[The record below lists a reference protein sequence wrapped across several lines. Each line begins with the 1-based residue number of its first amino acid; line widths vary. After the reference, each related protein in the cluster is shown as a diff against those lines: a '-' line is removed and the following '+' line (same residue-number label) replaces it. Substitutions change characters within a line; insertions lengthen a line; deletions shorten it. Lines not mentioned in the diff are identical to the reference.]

1 MSESRFPHL
10 FSPFTIKNVELR
22 NRVAISAHFAGW
34 WVTDGLPNEDFAAY
48 IEERAKGGVGL
59 FVIGA
64 TGPSHEAAPSW
75 MVNDSDEIIPC
86 YRMLVEAGHRH
97 GMKIFAQLIHQ
108 GDPSPPRPRE
118 RIRIGMELP
127 EAQPLPHSRQQPSE
141 RSVEELHQ
149 LAGMFGQA
157 AARARAGG
165 VDGLELHAHE
175 GFMHAQF
182 LSPVWN
188 QRTDEYGGSLEN
200 RMRFVV
206 ETLQAMRE
214 AIGDDLPLG
223 VRLKADDQDKGWM
236 TVEDYVELVT
246 ALEPM
251 GLVDYIS
258 LTAGDGAFH
267 HGPMTRPDGEW
278 LPFVDQ
284 IKQNPGLPV
293 MHAGRI
299 TTPEMAEE
307 ALASGK
313 LDVVCMTKTHIADP
327 QFTLKVK
334 EGRLEDIRLCTRCL
348 QSCIGN
354 SEHMSCVYNPTVSR
368 ERTWS
373 ELKPAEVMK
382 RVVIIGAGPAGMEA
396 ALVAHARGHEV
407 TVLEKCDQVGGQVP
421 LASSSPLRRMFIRI
435 AEFYQRQAE
444 KAEFEIRL
452 STEASIEL
460 VLSMA
465 ADAVVVATGS
475 RQRNIEVEGS
485 GEVWTVADALRREV
499 SDLQKV
505 LVIDRTGSM
514 HALMMCDFLSAKKIA
529 VEFFTPMADTSTGV
543 DSLTREE
550 MLWRLRDRGVEFSH
564 QQELVYWDGETAR
577 IRHHQS
583 AGDRAL
589 DGIDA
594 VIVSAGAD
602 PVNKL
607 SLELQCLVNEIY
619 AIGDANLPRTV
630 QEATIQGGLV
640 GRQL

>member
-251 GLVDYIS
+251 GIS
-258 LTAGDGAFH
+258 RSRPSTAG
-267 HGPMTRPDGEW
+267 
-278 LPFVDQ
+278 
-284 IKQNPGLPV
+284 
-293 MHAGRI
+293 
-299 TTPEMAEE
+299 
-307 ALASGK
+307 
-313 LDVVCMTKTHIADP
+313 
-327 QFTLKVK
+327 
-334 EGRLEDIRLCTRCL
+334 
-348 QSCIGN
+348 
-354 SEHMSCVYNPTVSR
+354 
-368 ERTWS
+368 
-373 ELKPAEVMK
+373 
-382 RVVIIGAGPAGMEA
+382 
-396 ALVAHARGHEV
+396 V
-407 TVLEKCDQVGGQVP
+407 T
-421 LASSSPLRRMFIRI
+421 S
-435 AEFYQRQAE
+435 
-444 KAEFEIRL
+444 
-452 STEASIEL
+452 
-460 VLSMA
+460 
-465 ADAVVVATGS
+465 
-475 RQRNIEVEGS
+475 
-485 GEVWTVADALRREV
+485 
-499 SDLQKV
+499 
-505 LVIDRTGSM
+505 
-514 HALMMCDFLSAKKIA
+514 
-529 VEFFTPMADTSTGV
+529 
-543 DSLTREE
+543 
-550 MLWRLRDRGVEFSH
+550 
-564 QQELVYWDGETAR
+564 
-577 IRHHQS
+577 
-583 AGDRAL
+583 
-589 DGIDA
+589 
-594 VIVSAGAD
+594 
-602 PVNKL
+602 
-607 SLELQCLVNEIY
+607 
-619 AIGDANLPRTV
+619 
-630 QEATIQGGLV
+630 
-640 GRQL
+640 